1 MATFLLELVVLINIY
16 IILGVSFNLLVGY
29 AGLFS
34 VAHAAFYGIGAYTTA
49 LLMLKL
55 GMNFFVA
62 LAVAVLVT
70 ALLSFP
76 LAVPSLRVS
85 GDYLVIASFGFQ
97 FIMSS
102 VFNNLAITGGAAGL
116 PGIPKPFLLGY
127 RIAGS
132 LPLVAL
138 TFVMMCL
145 CLGAAWRLTTSPF
158 GRVLRAMRDDEVA
171 AQSLGKNVQAFK
183 VITFGV
189 SAAMAAVAGGLYG
202 VYVGFISPPSFG
214 VMESFFIF
222 VLVIVGGTGTLRG
235 SVIGAVVLIALPEA
249 LRFVR
254 MPEEVAFPL
263 RQIIYS
269 ILVVLFMLFRPQGL
283 LGEQAP
289 REERA
294 S

>member
-1 MATFLLELVVLINIY
+1 MTTFILEVAVLINIY

-49 LLMLKL
+49 LLMAKL
-55 GMNFFVA
+55 GVNFFLALA
-62 LAVAVLVT
+62 LAVVVT
-70 ALLSFP
+70 ALLSIP
-76 LAVPSLRVS
+76 LAIPSLRVS

-97 FIMSS
+97 LIMSS

-116 PGIPKPFLLGY
+116 PGIPKPVVFGY
-127 RIAGS
+127 RVAGS
-132 LPLVAL
+132 LPIVAL
-138 TFVMMCL
+138 SLGMALL
-145 CLGAAWRLTTSPF
+145 CLGAAWRVTTSPF
-158 GRVLRAMRDDEVA
+158 GRVLRAIRDDEVA
-171 AQSLGKNVQAFK
+171 AQSAGKNVQAFK
-183 VITFGV
+183 VITFAI

-202 VYVGFISPPSFG
+202 VYVGFISPPSFA

-263 RQIIYS
+263 RQILYAV
-269 ILVVLFMLFRPQGL
+269 LVILFMIFRPQGL

-289 REERA
+289 REEQG

>member
-1 MATFLLELVVLINIY
+1 MTTFVLEIVILINIY
-16 IILGVSFNLLVGY
+16 IILGMSFNLLVGY

-49 LLMLKL
+49 LLMAKL
-55 GMNFFVA
+55 GVNFFLA
-62 LAVAVLVT
+62 LALAVLVT
-70 ALLSFP
+70 AILSIP
-76 LAVPSLRVS
+76 LAIPSLRVS

-97 FIMSS
+97 LIMSS

-116 PGIPKPFLLGY
+116 PGIPKPFLFGY

-132 LPLVAL
+132 VPFVVLTLGMAL
-138 TFVMMCL
+138 L
-145 CLGAAWRLTTSPF
+145 CLLAAWRLTTSPF
-158 GRVLRAMRDDEVA
+158 GRVLRAIRDDEVA
-171 AQSLGKNVQAFK
+171 VQSVGKNVQAFK

-202 VYVGFISPPSFG
+202 AYVGFISPPSFA

-263 RQIIYS
+263 RQIVYS
-269 ILVVLFMLFRPQGL
+269 VLVILFMIFRPQGL

-289 REERA
+289 REEQA

>member
-1 MATFLLELVVLINIY
+1 MVTFLLELVVLINIY

-62 LAVAVLVT
+62 LAFAVLVT

-97 FIMSS
+97 LIMSS

-132 LPLVAL
+132 LPFVAL
-138 TFVMMCL
+138 TFVLMCL
-145 CLGAAWRLTTSPF
+145 CLSAAWRLTTSPF

-183 VITFGV
+183 VITFAV

-202 VYVGFISPPSFG
+202 AYVGFVSPPSFA

-254 MPEEVAFPL
+254 MPDEVVFPL

-269 ILVVLFMLFRPQGL
+269 ALVILFMLFRPQGL

-289 REERA
+289 REEQA